1 MLHGHDLIATL
12 DIINE
17 AFLYGRPLSVAQR
30 EAFAEQ
36 IISRQEKPN
45 PVAGAPVF
53 TNGKGLDLFSG
64 ETLKTRFATRHILQ
78 EEAARALVLLT
89 ARTVDVREALER
101 VNKSLAQAC
110 FAQSCVKGECAHAMI
125 GLMHYLAAGG
135 LGEPEKRLD
144 IHLKTLSQHRNGSG
158 DWGHFPFYY
167 TLLALTEIDLPAAIQ
182 EMRYA
187 APACERR
194 LRRVSSDDKIS
205 QRRRAI
211 MQRVLSRC

>member
-1 MLHGHDLIATL
+1 MFCGHDLTATL

-36 IISRQEKPN
+36 IVSRQEKPN
-45 PVAGAPVF
+45 LAAGAPVF

-64 ETLKTRFATRHILQ
+64 EKLKTRFATGHILQ

-125 GLMHYLAAGG
+125 GLMRYLAAGG
-135 LGEPEKRLD
+135 LDESEKRLD
-144 IHLKTLSQHRNGSG
+144 THLKMLSQHRNGSG

-167 TLLALTEIDLPAAIQ
+167 TLLALTEIDLPVAIQ
-182 EMRYA
+182 EIRHA
-187 APACERR
+187 APTCERR
-194 LRRVSSDDKIS
+194 LRRVSSDDKVS

-211 MQRVLSRC
+211 MQRALSRC